1 MFRAGRITS
10 RKRGAGKTTVP
21 VNRGTSRALPGRGS
35 CIPGAGIGMDMRAL
49 IPGRDA
55 CRAFTRIAAH
65 ISGGEH
71 RENTSGAAQEGFVDR
86 PARAVLS

>member
-10 RKRGAGKTTVP
+10 RKRGAGKNTVP
-21 VNRGTSRALPGRGS
+21 VNRGTSRALAGRVS
-35 CIPGAGIGMDMRAL
+35 CIPGAGIGMAGRAL

-65 ISGGEH
+65 ISGGNIE
-71 RENTSGAAQEGFVDR
+71 RIRAGLRRKVSLTGPPAQY
-86 PARAVLS
+86 